1 MPAEV
6 ISLLSS
12 SPAAGPSP
20 PILLPGAASSRTT
33 QKPPSRALDYGIV
46 DPNTGPSSK
55 VNKGPGKICHDP
67 PISAKRASGYISR
80 RDDDFMFLSDDFDTT
95 GDLDGNPAKK
105 PRTSTSTTGIQ
116 KRGDNTLQRST
127 SATFTS
133 KNLKPHSPNGLNRWN
148 WNAIDDPI
156 EHSSSPGKLVA
167 SKAPSRS
174 HDLSDPFAS
183 PLKKQTTNAKSSR
196 LDLTSDPFKSSPI
209 REVNTRAPLR
219 DTTANQSSNVPF
231 DSPKGKKPTRGPVV
245 IDLSDD
251 DSEDLPRKYQPKK
264 SKQNGAWDPISS
276 SMPEAKTSN
285 SHIVDSDSDDLPDL
299 GDIDFSKI
307 RSSKRFYS
315 LTPSPP
321 RKKPKAAVKE
331 RGTTKGATAKKAAEP
346 KKTSE
351 ERDYEK
357 QKKAEVRE
365 AEKERKRIEKEQ
377 AKEQRAA
384 EKQKEKALAEVNKL
398 KTDRKVAVPEM
409 IVDLPESLS
418 VGIKAQIEELLR
430 KMDVQFEYRPNRI
443 GDVVQW
449 RRKVTS
455 KYNEELGHWE
465 PVPMR
470 VVPEAHVMVILEAAD
485 FVKLV
490 LGAEDQGLEAHVL
503 KMKTAHPDNILLYLI
518 EGLTPWMR
526 KNKNIQNRR
535 FASAVRALDVN
546 DAAAAAA
553 PSSSQQRRRKNTTQ
567 QEYIDEDI
575 IEDALLTLQVV
586 HGALIHHTNLQVETA
601 QWVAVFTQ
609 HISTIPY
616 RRARDAAADAGFC
629 MEAGQVRTGDGAAD
643 TYVRMLQEVTRV
655 TAPVA
660 YGIAAKYASLPALVR
675 GLERE
680 GPLAL
685 ENCRKCAN
693 KDGAFSDR
701 VVGPAVSRRI
711 WKIFTCRD
719 PGSMDV

>member
-20 PILLPGAASSRTT
+20 PIIPSSAALSRTT
-33 QKPPSRALDYGIV
+33 QKAPSRALDYGITHA
-46 DPNTGPSSK
+46 NIGSSSK
-55 VNKGPGKICHDP
+55 VNKGPPGRISHDP
-67 PISAKRASGYISR
+67 LISAKRASDRTRQDS
-80 RDDDFMFLSDDFDTT
+80 DFMFLSDDFDTT
-95 GDLDGNPAKK
+95 GDLGEHSTKSRITDS
-105 PRTSTSTTGIQ
+105 RTDIN
-116 KRGDNTLQRST
+116 KREDSSLKRTT

-133 KNLKPHSPNGLNRWN
+133 KNRKSNSPNRLNRWN
-148 WNAIDDPI
+148 WNSIDDPI
-156 EHSSSPGKLVA
+156 EHSSSPNKLA
-167 SKAPSRS
+167 PSKAPSRPCDS
-174 HDLSDPFAS
+174 SDPFGS
-183 PLKKQTTNAKSSR
+183 PPKKQATNTKSSR
-196 LDLTSDPFKSSPI
+196 LDLTSDPFKSSPLRELDI
-209 REVNTRAPLR
+209 REPLKSA
-219 DTTANQSSNVPF
+219 TARQQSNVSF
-231 DSPKGKKPTRGPVV
+231 DSPKGKKSAKGPVV

-251 DSEDLPRKYQPKK
+251 DGDDMPKKYQPKK
-264 SKQNGAWDPISS
+264 SKPNGAWDPISS

-285 SHIVDSDSDDLPDL
+285 SHIIDSDSDDLPALSDL
-299 GDIDFSKI
+299 DFSRAK
-307 RSSKRFYS
+307 SSKRFYS

-321 RKKPKAAVKE
+321 RKKPKTAMK
-331 RGTTKGATAKKAAEP
+331 GTTKGATVKKAAEP
-346 KKTSE
+346 KKTAE

-357 QKKAEVRE
+357 QKKAEARE

-377 AKEQRAA
+377 AKEQRVA

-409 IVDLPESLS
+409 IVDLPESLNI
-418 VGIKAQIEELLR
+418 GIKAQIEELLR
-430 KMDVQFEYRPNRI
+430 KMDVQFEYLQNRI
-443 GDVVQW
+443 DNVVKW
-449 RRKVTS
+449 RRKVAS
-455 KYNEELGHWE
+455 KYNDDLGHWV
-465 PVPMR
+465 PIPMR
-470 VVPEAHVMVILEAAD
+470 IMPEAHVMVILEATE

-535 FASAVRALDVN
+535 FASAVRALDNN
-546 DAAAAAA
+546 DVAGPA
-553 PSSSQQRRRKNTTQ
+553 SSQQRRRRNPAQ

-575 IEDALLTLQVV
+575 IEDALLSLQVV
-586 HGALIHHTNLQVETA
+586 HGAMIHHTNLQVETA
-601 QWVAVFTQ
+601 EWVAVFTQ

-616 RRARDAAADAGFC
+616 RKARDAAADAGFC
-629 MEAGQVRTGDGAAD
+629 MEAGQVRTGEDAKD

-655 TAPVA
+655 TAPIA
-660 YGIAAKYASLPALVR
+660 YGIAAKYGTMAELVR

-680 GPLAL
+680 GPSAL

-693 KDGAFSDR
+693 RDGAFTDR
-701 VVGPAVSRRI
+701 VVGPAVSKRI
-711 WKIFTCRD
+711 WKIFTSRD